1 MTPPHTMPLNLVL
14 QPNILIEMGAL
25 NLSGGAIKVL
35 EDRHRIQP
43 HTQIFYPNISP
54 SKARKNHVQ
63 AAIINIMDSAAPF
76 IGTGLAAV
84 GLAYMLRSKPSS
96 NPFPTDVRDIKSNH
110 VV

>member
-14 QPNILIEMGAL
+14 QPNILIEMAL

-43 HTQIFYPNISP
+43 QSQILSPEYISQLA
-54 SKARKNHVQ
+54 SKTVLAT
-63 AAIINIMDSAAPF
+63 IINIMDSAAPF

-84 GLAYMLRSKPSS
+84 GLAYILRSKPSS
-96 NPFPTDVRDIKSNH
+96 NPFPTDVRDI
-110 VV
+110 